1 MYKYIGYI
9 SILSIDECLHTLY
22 KKYKLPKN
30 KIEVLLYNIL
40 NIKNIRTVQTPRIR
54 LRKYINIWHITN
66 LKPRDAA
73 HLYLMRIN
81 EIKYI
86 ATSDKHFIKNQKS
99 LEIKVI

>member
-1 MYKYIGYI
+1 MTEYNLEERTAKFGE
-9 SILSIDECLHTLY
+9 SIIIFCN
-22 KKYKLPKN
+22 KLPKN
-30 KIEVLLYNIL
+30 EIEVLLYDIL
-40 NIKNIRTVQTPRIR
+40 NIKNIRTVQTPRVE

-86 ATSDKHFIKNQKS
+86 ATSDKHFIKNQKA